1 MRRAPFVGYKIPAP
15 ASAHCDPRRRIAQCN
30 LSVADTL
37 QRVLSLSASG
47 AGLETRRY
55 PCTRPFRSTLSLL
68 GRNSDARQGAISPK
82 QGRCSET
89 GAQRPGLGGTPV
101 FQPEKWAIPAQRP
114 GSGEIG
120 PRKIPPWESWRERP
134 ARLPAGTPRTSPAR
148 SSEFLPSRDVAQK
161 SGRFPAPTAKFLPS
175 RDVDPAYPRI
185 VLALEKRRHP
195 SGAASPKQGRWSL
208 RLRAKDWS
216 AGRDKTRRRRRDGS
230 DSKGQLGNEATG
242 KAEPLLPGLCE
253 LAAGAENYLKW

>member
-1 MRRAPFVGYKIPAP
+1 MATRYR
-15 ASAHCDPRRRIAQCN
+15 HPRRRIAQCN
-30 LSVADTL
+30 LSVTDTL
-37 QRVLSLSASG
+37 QRVFSLSASG

-120 PRKIPPWESWRERP
+120 ARKIPTWESWREGP
-134 ARLPAGTPRTSPAR
+134 PRLPAGTPRPSSAR
-148 SSEFLPSRDVAQK
+148 SSKFLPSRDAAQR
-161 SGRFPAPTAKFLPS
+161 SGLFPAPTAKLLPS

-195 SGAASPKQGRWSL
+195 SGAASPKQGRWSAMVRTL
-208 RLRAKDWS
+208 S
-216 AGRDKTRRRRRDGS
+216 QVGREINVWKEHLSQD
-230 DSKGQLGNEATG
+230 
-242 KAEPLLPGLCE
+242 E
-253 LAAGAENYLKW
+253 LTVGYRQHNVFVWERSECARFRP